1 MSWQRPWRSLRNLP
15 VGIKLPAT
23 LVLVVVVT
31 VFSLGLILDH
41 TFQAILGDYA
51 LQRLERGLHL
61 AVPDLEGLAQ
71 LDRQPGPALGLAQE
85 RLARQLGFRPR
96 LLLADRS
103 GFVLAEPGQLA
114 LIGLGEA
121 DRGLLLAQGS
131 GFLSRQGE
139 AGAHLVAY
147 RRLKGGQ
154 VLLAAA
160 TESALIQPV
169 LRQLHQTFLLLALSL
184 CLVVALFAVWLA
196 RRELTGPLR
205 DLTAA
210 AERVAAG
217 DLTPPQPLEG
227 RQDELGRLSRA
238 LQRMARAAQAMV
250 EQARF
255 NQMHFQQLFTD
266 IRDAAFIVDAQG
278 RVEDMNPAGL
288 AIFGHASVD
297 ELRRLPNTEALF
309 ADQEQRQRYL
319 ALIREQGYAQDFPAL
334 MRRSNGEVFNA
345 LITATARP
353 GGERRFGLVRDV
365 TAALSQQR
373 ALEESEERY
382 RRLVENAPDVIYRW
396 DIPGN
401 CFAYIS
407 PAIYAVTGRQPEDI
421 VNNTEIL
428 WQIIHPDYRH
438 QVAQEWREQIRGRGP
453 LIQEQEFQVV
463 HRQGGSH
470 WLRVR
475 SLLVRDA
482 QGRPV
487 GLEGIAT
494 DITERKQV
502 EQALR
507 QGRRML
513 EASLAGLPAAV
524 MVVDRQHQVAHWNQA
539 MVRLTG
545 TPAEEMVGTNRQ
557 WQPFYHQ
564 PRPVMADLIV
574 DQDLEGLVRHY
585 GEAGLKRSTL
595 VEDGWEAEAFFPG
608 LGGQPRHIY
617 FLSAPVRDDSGQV
630 VLALETLVDLSEKRK
645 LEEELVR
652 LSITDELTGLYN
664 QRFFYATLG
673 REIEAAKRYGQSLCL
688 VMLDLDRFKSYND
701 RFGHLEGD
709 RVLKACG
716 QDLRAQVRTTDLA
729 CRYGGEEFVVLL
741 PRTFLEEA
749 CRVAQR
755 VREGVK
761 CLQFQP
767 PDPSGGPTRTVGIT
781 VSLGVAEY
789 RSGLS
794 LEDLVRRADQA
805 LYAAKEAG
813 RDRVAVHRGEGK
825 VEVIQ
830 TAD

>member
-23 LVLVVVVT
+23 LVLVVVIT
-31 VFSLGLILDH
+31 VFSLGLILDG

-51 LQRLERGLHL
+51 MQHLEHGLHL
-61 AVPDLEGLAQ
+61 AIPDLEGLAQ
-71 LDRQPGPALGLAQE
+71 LDDQPSEALGLTQE
-85 RLARQLGFRPR
+85 RLATELGFKPR

-103 GFVLAEPGQLA
+103 GFVLPGDVQLA
-114 LIGLGEA
+114 AIGLGEA
-121 DRGLLLAQGS
+121 DLGPILNLGTGAMSRLGQHGL
-131 GFLSRQGE
+131 
-139 AGAHLVAY
+139 HLVAFH
-147 RRLKGGQ
+147 RLKGGK
-154 VLLAAA
+154 VLIAAA
-160 TESALIQPV
+160 SEAALTQPV
-169 LRQLHQTFLLLALSL
+169 LRQLHLAALLLALSL
-184 CLVVALFAVWLA
+184 CLVVALFAVWLS
-196 RRELTGPLR
+196 RRELTNPLR
-205 DLTAA
+205 QLTAE

-238 LQRMARAAQAMV
+238 LQGMAQATQAMV

-255 NQMHFQQLFTD
+255 NQLHFQQLFTD
-266 IRDAAFIVDAQG
+266 IRDAAFIIDAQG
-278 RVEDMNPAGL
+278 RVEDINPAGL
-288 AIFGHASVD
+288 AIFGYASVD
-297 ELRRLPNTEALF
+297 QLRRLPSTEALF
-309 ADQEQRQRYL
+309 ADQDQRRRYL
-319 ALIREQGYAQDFPAL
+319 DLIREQGYAHDFPAL
-334 MRRSNGEVFNA
+334 MRRQNGQVFHA

-353 GGERRFGLVRDV
+353 GGEGRFGLVRDV

-407 PAIYAVTGRQPEDI
+407 PAIYPVTGRQPEEI

-428 WQIIHPDYRH
+428 WQIIHPDYRR
-438 QVAQEWREQIRGRGP
+438 QVAQEWEEQIQGQGP
-453 LIQEQEFQVV
+453 LIQEHEFQVV
-463 HRQGGSH
+463 HRQGEAH

-524 MVVDRQHQVAHWNQA
+524 MVVDRQHQVAHWNLA
-539 MVRLTG
+539 MARLTG
-545 TPAEEMVGTNRQ
+545 TPAEEVVGTNRQ
-557 WQPFYHQ
+557 WRPFYRE

-574 DQDLEGLVRHY
+574 DQDLDGLVRHY
-585 GEAGLKRSTL
+585 GDSGLKRSTL
-595 VEDGWEAEAFFPG
+595 VEEGWEAEAFFPD

-617 FLSAPVRDDSGQV
+617 FLSAPVHDDSGQV

-652 LSITDELTGLYN
+652 LSITDELTGLFN

-755 VREGVK
+755 VRTGVK
-761 CLQFQP
+761 SLQFQP
-767 PDPSGGPTRTVGIT
+767 PDPNGGPARTVGIT

-825 VEVIQ
+825 VEVL
-830 TAD
+830 

>member
-23 LVLVVVVT
+23 LVLVVVIT
-31 VFSLGLILDH
+31 VFSLGLILDG

-51 LQRLERGLHL
+51 MQHLEHGLHL
-61 AVPDLEGLAQ
+61 AIPDLEGLAQ
-71 LDRQPGPALGLAQE
+71 LDDQPSEALGLTQE
-85 RLARQLGFRPR
+85 RLATELGFKPR

-103 GFVLAEPGQLA
+103 GFVLPGDVQLA
-114 LIGLGEA
+114 AIGLGEA
-121 DRGLLLAQGS
+121 DLGPILNLGTGAMSRLGQHGL
-131 GFLSRQGE
+131 
-139 AGAHLVAY
+139 HLVAFH
-147 RRLKGGQ
+147 RLKGGK
-154 VLLAAA
+154 VLIAAA
-160 TESALIQPV
+160 SEAALTQPV
-169 LRQLHQTFLLLALSL
+169 LRQLHLAALLLALSL
-184 CLVVALFAVWLA
+184 CLVVALFAVWLS
-196 RRELTGPLR
+196 RRELTNPLR
-205 DLTAA
+205 QLTAE

-238 LQRMARAAQAMV
+238 LQGMAQATQAMV

-255 NQMHFQQLFTD
+255 NQLHFQQLFTD
-266 IRDAAFIVDAQG
+266 IRDAAFIIDAQG
-278 RVEDMNPAGL
+278 RVEDINPAGL
-288 AIFGHASVD
+288 AIFGYASVD
-297 ELRRLPNTEALF
+297 QLRRLPSTEALF
-309 ADQEQRQRYL
+309 ADQDQRRRYL
-319 ALIREQGYAQDFPAL
+319 DLIREQGYAHDFPAL
-334 MRRSNGEVFNA
+334 MRRQNGQVFHA

-353 GGERRFGLVRDV
+353 GGEGRFGLVRDV

-407 PAIYAVTGRQPEDI
+407 PAIYPVTGRQPEEI

-428 WQIIHPDYRH
+428 WQIIHPDYRR
-438 QVAQEWREQIRGRGP
+438 QVAQEWEEQIQGQGP
-453 LIQEQEFQVV
+453 LIQEHEFQVV
-463 HRQGGSH
+463 HRQGEAH

-524 MVVDRQHQVAHWNQA
+524 MVVDRQHQVAHWNLA
-539 MVRLTG
+539 MARLTG
-545 TPAEEMVGTNRQ
+545 TPAEEVVGTNRQ
-557 WQPFYHQ
+557 WRPFYRE

-574 DQDLEGLVRHY
+574 DQDLDGLVRHY
-585 GEAGLKRSTL
+585 GDSGLKRSTL
-595 VEDGWEAEAFFPG
+595 VEEGWEAEAFFPD

-617 FLSAPVRDDSGQV
+617 FLSAPVHDDSGQV

-652 LSITDELTGLYN
+652 LSITDELTGLFN

-755 VREGVK
+755 VRTGVK
-761 CLQFQP
+761 SLQFQP
-767 PDPSGGPTRTVGIT
+767 PDPNGGPAQTVGIT

-825 VEVIQ
+825 VEVL
-830 TAD
+830 

>member
-1 MSWQRPWRSLRNLP
+1 MSWQLPWRRVRNLP

-31 VFSLGLILDH
+31 VFSLGLILES
-41 TFQAILGDYA
+41 TFQAVLGDYA
-51 LQRLERGLHL
+51 LQRLERVLHL
-61 AVPDLEGLAQ
+61 AIPDLEGLAQ
-71 LDRQPGPALGLAQE
+71 LNDLPKAALGLAQE
-85 RLARQLGFRPR
+85 RLDAELGFKPR

-103 GFVLAEPGQLA
+103 GFVMSGEGDLAT
-114 LIGLGEA
+114 IGLSEA
-121 DRGLLLAQGS
+121 DLGPVLHLGTGAINRRGEKTL
-131 GFLSRQGE
+131 
-139 AGAHLVAY
+139 HLVVY
-147 RRLKGGQ
+147 HRLKGGK
-154 VLLAAA
+154 VLIAAA
-160 TESALIQPV
+160 TKDALIQPV
-169 LRQLHQTFLLLALSL
+169 LRQLHLTTLLLALGLSL
-184 CLVVALFAVWLA
+184 MVALFAVWLS
-196 RRELTGPLR
+196 RRELTNPLR
-205 DLTAA
+205 WLTAE
-210 AERVAAG
+210 AERVAGG
-217 DLTPPQPLEG
+217 DLTPPRSLQG

-238 LQRMARAAQAMV
+238 LESMARATQAMV
-250 EQARF
+250 DQARF
-255 NQMHFQQLFTD
+255 NQLHFQQLFTD
-266 IRDAAFIVDAQG
+266 IRDAAFIIDAQG
-278 RVEDMNPAGL
+278 RVEDLNPAGL
-288 AIFGHASVD
+288 VTFGYASVD
-297 ELRRLPNTEALF
+297 EIRGLPNTEALF
-309 ADQEQRQRYL
+309 ADQDQRQRYL
-319 ALIREQGYAQDFPAL
+319 DLIREQGYAQDFPAL
-334 MRRSNGEVFNA
+334 MRRQNGQVFHA

-365 TAALSQQR
+365 TASLAQQR

-407 PAIYAVTGRQPEDI
+407 PAIYPVTGRQPEEI
-421 VNNTEIL
+421 VNDTEIL
-428 WQIIHPDYRH
+428 WQIIHPDYRR
-438 QVAQEWREQIRGRGP
+438 QVAQEWEDQIQGQGP
-453 LIQEQEFQVV
+453 LIQEQEFQVL

-475 SLLVRDA
+475 SLLVRDT
-482 QGRPV
+482 QGRPM

-524 MVVDRQHQVAHWNQA
+524 MVVDRQHQVAHWNLA
-539 MVRLTG
+539 MARLTG
-545 TPAEEMVGTNRQ
+545 TPAEEVVGSNRQ
-557 WQPFYHQ
+557 WRPFYDQ

-585 GEAGLKRSTL
+585 GDSGLKRSTL
-595 VEDGWEAEAFFPG
+595 VEDGWEAEAFFPE

-617 FLSAPVRDDSGQV
+617 FLSAPVRDDSGEV

-652 LSITDELTGLYN
+652 LSITDELTGLFN

-709 RVLKACG
+709 RVLRACG

-755 VREGVK
+755 VRTGVK
-761 CLQFQP
+761 SLQFQP
-767 PDPSGGPTRTVGIT
+767 PDPNGGPDQTVGIT

-789 RSGLS
+789 RSGMT

-825 VEVIQ
+825 VEVL
-830 TAD
+830 